1 MSLDFTAVDF
11 ETASSQP
18 GSVCAV
24 GLVRVRD
31 GQVAGKSG
39 GLVRPPDGLGE
50 FTEYQT
56 SVHGITAE
64 MVASAPPWRS
74 VAAWINQ
81 YTGPDVLICHNAT
94 FTIGVLRNACA
105 ADGIPLPTADFLCT
119 TLLARQAFRLPSYR
133 LPFVADKCGVELAG
147 RHQVLINARGA
158 ALVAVALARQHGA
171 STPGELAEAL
181 GIRLGRLEPGR
192 YVPAT
197 RNGPQSGRDRTA
209 APDASPHAEPDPG
222 HPLCGRVIVFT
233 GTLKTRTRQQAWHDV
248 ATIGGIPEKDVTM
261 RTNILVIGDL
271 NPAVFTPG
279 ATTPGQVGQVH
290 RRRRPCHGG
299 ADLRPGHPRGRPGV
313 AVLLRR
319 GIPGRPHGTVLP
331 DLGEAR
337 HAAR

>member
-24 GLVRVRD
+24 GLIRVRD

-50 FTEYQT
+50 FTDYQT
-56 SVHGITAE
+56 SLHGITAE
-64 MVASAPPWRS
+64 MVATAPPWRQ
-74 VAAWINQ
+74 VAAWICQ
-81 YTGPDVLICHNAT
+81 YAGSDVLICHNAT

-119 TLLARQAFRLPSYR
+119 MLMARQVFRLPSYR
-133 LPFVADKCGVELAG
+133 LPFVADKCGIELAG

-171 STPGELAEAL
+171 GTPGELAEAL
-181 GIRLGRLEPGR
+181 GIPMGRLEPGR

-197 RNGPQSGRDRTA
+197 GDGPPSSRDRA
-209 APDASPHAEPDPG
+209 ATPEASPHPHPD
-222 HPLCGRVIVFT
+222 HPLYGRVIVFT
-233 GTLKTRTRQQAWHDV
+233 GTLKTRTRQQAWNDAAAV
-248 ATIGGIPEKDVTM
+248 GGIPEKDVTR

-271 NPAVFTPG
+271 NPAVLTPG
-279 ATTPGQVGQVH
+279 ATTTGKAAHAFALQGKGQDIEVMTEDDFI
-290 RRRRPCHGG
+290 RS
-299 ADLRPGHPRGRPGV
+299 L
-313 AVLLRR
+313 
-319 GIPGRPHGTVLP
+319 
-331 DLGEAR
+331 
-337 HAAR
+337 

>member
-1 MSLDFTAVDF
+1 MSLDFTAIGF

-31 GQVAGKSG
+31 GQVADKSG

-50 FTEYQT
+50 FTGYQT

-64 MVASAPPWRS
+64 MVATAPPWRK
-74 VAAWINQ
+74 VAAWISQ

-105 ADGIPLPTADFLCT
+105 ADGIPLPAADFLCT

-133 LPFVADKCGVELAG
+133 LPFVADKCGIELTG

-158 ALVAVALARQHGA
+158 ALVTVALARQHGA

-197 RNGPQSGRDRTA
+197 RHGPQSDRDRPA
-209 APDASPHAEPDPG
+209 APDAGPHPDPDPD
-222 HPLCGRVIVFT
+222 HVLYGRVIVFT
-233 GTLKTRTRQQAWHDV
+233 GTLKTRTRQQAWND
-248 ATIGGIPEKDVTM
+248 AAAAGAIPEKDVTR

-279 ATTPGQVGQVH
+279 ATTTGKAAHAFALQAKGQDIEVMIEDDFI
-290 RRRRPCHGG
+290 RS
-299 ADLRPGHPRGRPGV
+299 L
-313 AVLLRR
+313 
-319 GIPGRPHGTVLP
+319 
-331 DLGEAR
+331 
-337 HAAR
+337 

>member
-11 ETASSQP
+11 ETADSQP

-24 GLVRVRD
+24 GLVRVRN

-50 FTEYQT
+50 FISYQI

-64 MVASAPPWRS
+64 MVASAPPWRK
-74 VAAWINQ
+74 VAAWIRQ
-81 YTGPDVLICHNAT
+81 YAGPDVLICHNAT

-105 ADGIPLPTADFLCT
+105 ADGSPLPTADFLCT

-133 LPFVADKCGVELAG
+133 LPFVADKCGIELAG

-158 ALVAVALARQHGA
+158 ALVAVALARQHEA

-181 GIRLGRLEPGR
+181 GIRMGRLEPGR

-197 RNGPQSGRDRTA
+197 RRGTQSGRDRPA
-209 APDASPHAEPDPG
+209 APDASPHLEG
-222 HPLCGRVIVFT
+222 HPLYGRVIVFT
-233 GTLKTRTRQQAWHDV
+233 GTLKTRTRQQAWNDA
-248 ATIGGIPEKDVTM
+248 ATVGAIPEKDVTR

-271 NPAVFTPG
+271 NPAVLTPG
-279 ATTPGQVGQVH
+279 ATTTGKAAHAFALQAKGQDIEVMTEDDFI
-290 RRRRPCHGG
+290 RT
-299 ADLRPGHPRGRPGV
+299 L
-313 AVLLRR
+313 
-319 GIPGRPHGTVLP
+319 
-331 DLGEAR
+331 
-337 HAAR
+337 